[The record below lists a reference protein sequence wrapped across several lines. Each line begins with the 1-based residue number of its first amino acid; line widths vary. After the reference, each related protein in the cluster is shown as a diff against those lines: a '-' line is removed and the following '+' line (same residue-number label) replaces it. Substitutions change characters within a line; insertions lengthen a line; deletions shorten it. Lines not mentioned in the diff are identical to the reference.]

1 MNLLIHKL
9 PKTDKYG
16 VKIET
21 SFRNWINFEL
31 AMHDESMQE
40 SERILCGLS
49 SVYDLSSATEKDIQ
63 ERIEGATDFINGW
76 QTQTNETASTKER
89 AFDFGVD
96 APQIYASFLMQYG
109 INLTNVKMHWYE
121 FMPLLVNLSQDT
133 PMGNIMYIRTC
144 DLTGMPKEQKK
155 HMQKLKRLYRL
166 DYIEY
171 NPEEIVKQY
180 TMGAKNG

>member
-9 PKTDKYG
+9 PQTDKYG
-16 VKIET
+16 VQINT
-21 SFRNWINFEL
+21 SFRNWISFEL
-31 AMHDESMQE
+31 AMNDQSLNE

-49 SVYDLSSATEKDIQ
+49 SVYDANLINDRTIQ
-63 ERIEGATDFINGW
+63 KRIAGAIDFLNGW
-76 QTQTNETASTKER
+76 RTQTNETASTGQKSLD
-89 AFDFGVD
+89 FDID

-109 INLTNVKMHWYE
+109 INLTRAKMHWYE
-121 FMPLLVNLSQDT
+121 FMPLLVNLSQET

-144 DLTGMPKEQKK
+144 DLTGMQKEQKK
-155 HMQKLKRLYRL
+155 HMQKLKTLYRL

-180 TMGAKNG
+180 TKGAKNG

>member
-31 AMHDESMQE
+31 AMNDKTMRE

-49 SVYDLSSATEKDIQ
+49 SVYDLSEIIHDKIQ
-63 ERIEGATDFINGW
+63 ERIDGALDFLNGW
-76 QTQTNETASTKER
+76 RTRPLTKSNSKEK
-89 AFDFGVD
+89 ALDFEID
-96 APQIYASFLMQYG
+96 APEIYASFLMQYG
-109 INLTNVKMHWYE
+109 INLTKAKMHWYE
-121 FMPLLVNLSQDT
+121 FMPLLTSLSQDT

-144 DLTGMPKEQKK
+144 DMSGMSKEQKK
-155 HMQKLKRLYRL
+155 HMQRLKNLYRL
-166 DYIEY
+166 DYIDY

>member
-9 PKTDKYG
+9 PKVDKYG
-16 VKIET
+16 VPIKT

-31 AMHDESMQE
+31 AMNDKSLQE

-49 SVYDLSSATEKDIQ
+49 SVYDDISEKNIEKRIDGALS
-63 ERIEGATDFINGW
+63 FLNGW
-76 QTQTNETASTKER
+76 QTQTNETASTGER
-89 AFDFGVD
+89 VLDFDID

-109 INLTNVKMHWYE
+109 INLTNAKLHWYE
-121 FMPLLVNLSQDT
+121 FMPLLISLNQET
-133 PMGNIMYIRTC
+133 PMGYIMYIRGCKVEGT
-144 DLTGMPKEQKK
+144 KEQKEFIRK
-155 HMQKLKRLYRL
+155 QKRLYRI

-180 TMGAKNG
+180 TQGAQNG

>member
-16 VKIET
+16 VPIKT

-31 AMHDESMQE
+31 AMNDESMQE

-49 SVYDLSSATEKDIQ
+49 SVYDDIS
-63 ERIEGATDFINGW
+63 EDNIGKRLDGAISFLNGW
-76 QTQTNETASTKER
+76 HTQTNETASTGEKVLD
-89 AFDFGVD
+89 FDID
-96 APQIYASFLMQYG
+96 APQIYAAFFEQYG
-109 INLTNVKMHWYE
+109 INLTTAKMHWYE
-121 FMPLLVNLSQDT
+121 FMSLLTNLNQNT
-133 PMGNIMYIRTC
+133 RMGYIMYIRGCKVDGT
-144 DLTGMPKEQKK
+144 KEQKEFIRK
-155 HMQKLKRLYRL
+155 QKSLYRL

-180 TMGAKNG
+180 SKGANNG

>member
-9 PKTDKYG
+9 PTTDKYG
-16 VKIET
+16 IPIKT

-31 AMHDESMQE
+31 AMNDQSMQE

-49 SVYDLSSATEKDIQ
+49 SVYSDISEKNIQ
-63 ERIEGATDFINGW
+63 ERIDGAICFLNDW
-76 QTQTNETASTKER
+76 HTQTNETASTGER
-89 AFDFGVD
+89 VLDFDID

-109 INLTNVKMHWYE
+109 INLTKAKMHWYE
-121 FMPLLVNLSQDT
+121 FMPLLVNLNQET
-133 PMGNIMYIRTC
+133 PIGYIMHIRGCKVEGT
-144 DLTGMPKEQKK
+144 KEQKELIRK
-155 HMQKLKRLYRL
+155 QKRLYRI

-180 TMGAKNG
+180 SKGAQNG

>member
-16 VKIET
+16 VKLET

-31 AMHDESMQE
+31 AMNDKTMQE

-49 SVYDLSSATEKDIQ
+49 SVYDVSEIKRDKIQ
-63 ERIEGATDFINGW
+63 ERIDGALDFLNGW
-76 QTQTNETASTKER
+76 RTRVSENSSQKER
-89 AFDFGVD
+89 SLDFEVD
-96 APQIYASFLMQYG
+96 APEIYASFLMQYK
-109 INLTNVKMHWYE
+109 INLTKARMHWYE
-121 FMPLLVNLSQDT
+121 FMPLLANLSHET

-144 DLTGMPKEQKK
+144 DMSGMSKEQKK
-155 HMQKLKRLYRL
+155 QMQRLKNLYRL
-166 DYIEY
+166 DYIDY

-180 TMGAKNG
+180 SKGAKNG

>member
-9 PKTDKYG
+9 PTTDKYG
-16 VKIET
+16 VPINT

-31 AMHDESMQE
+31 AMNDESLHE

-49 SVYDLSSATEKDIQ
+49 SVYDANLINEETILK
-63 ERIEGATDFINGW
+63 RIDGALDFLNGW
-76 QTQTNETASTKER
+76 RTQTNETASTGQK
-89 AFDFGVD
+89 ALDFNID

-109 INLTNVKMHWYE
+109 INLTRAKMHWYE
-121 FMPLLVNLSQDT
+121 FMPLLINLSHET

-155 HMQKLKRLYRL
+155 HMQKLKTLYRI

-180 TMGAKNG
+180 SHGAKNG

>member
-9 PKTDKYG
+9 PTTDKYG
-16 VKIET
+16 VPINT

-31 AMHDESMQE
+31 AMNDQSLNE

-49 SVYDLSSATEKDIQ
+49 SVYDANLIGDGTIQ
-63 ERIEGATDFINGW
+63 KRIDGALDFLNGW
-76 QTQTNETASTKER
+76 RTQTNETASTKQKS
-89 AFDFGVD
+89 FDFDID

-109 INLTNVKMHWYE
+109 IHLTRVKMHWYE
-121 FMPLLVNLSQDT
+121 FMPLLVNLNQET
-133 PMGNIMYIRTC
+133 PFGNLVYIRTC
-144 DLTGMPKEQKK
+144 DLSKMPKEQKK
-155 HMQKLKRLYRL
+155 HMQELKTLYRL

-180 TMGAKNG
+180 TKGAKNV

>member
-9 PKTDKYG
+9 PQTDKYG
-16 VKIET
+16 FPINT

-31 AMHDESMQE
+31 AMNDETIKE
-40 SERILCGLS
+40 SERVFCGLA
-49 SVYDLSSATEKDIQ
+49 SVYDMSKIKEEDIPK
-63 ERIEGATDFINGW
+63 RIDGAIDFLNGW
-76 QTQTNETASTKER
+76 HTQTNETASTGEKVL
-89 AFDFGVD
+89 DFNID

-109 INLTNVKMHWYE
+109 INLTKAKMHWYE

-133 PMGNIMYIRTC
+133 PMGYIMHIRGCKIEGT
-144 DLTGMPKEQKK
+144 KEQKEFIRK
-155 HMQKLKRLYRL
+155 QKNLYRL

-180 TMGAKNG
+180 SRGAKNG